1 MDSLMCP
8 LLILWWS
15 LMMYHSFVKKF
26 QKVYLNG
33 EFLDREEAKISPD
46 DRGFLLGDGV
56 YDTLRTYNGE
66 LFRFEQHAKRLF
78 QGLDEMKIE
87 LSLSQDEL
95 KNRCVEL
102 LRLNEITEAVLR
114 ITVSRGVSKGGYQVD
129 PSLPPTIYISLR
141 ETPDID
147 AILEKGID
155 LALSKIPRPL
165 PFHTVQKTI
174 SIAAMALAKMESAD
188 FDVVM
193 LDQEGNVA
201 EGAASALLLIK
212 DDRFFAPPKKNVLPS
227 ITRQVI
233 EEIYPVTEKVLS
245 VEDFRTADEVVLAVT
260 TLGPVPVTKFDDV
273 VYSKSHQLIS
283 DLMKRYEDLVD
294 KETRHV

>member
-1 MDSLMCP
+1 
-8 LLILWWS
+8 
-15 LMMYHSFVKKF
+15 MYHSFVKKF